1 MILTRAQE
9 TALNIALER
18 WRHNEKYVVISGY
31 AGTGKS
37 TLVRFIIDAMNI
49 DEDLVCYCAFTG
61 KAAEVLR
68 SKGNKN
74 AMTLHRLLFES
85 IPKASGGF
93 YHKPKPHL
101 EYKVVV
107 VDEVSM
113 RPKEL
118 MMQLFKHQVFV
129 ICLGDPFQLPPV
141 DADTDNHLLD
151 HPHMFLTEIMRQAQ
165 ESEIIRLTMAIR
177 EQQQIEYKC
186 GNEVQVLHKNELN
199 TGMLL
204 WADQILT
211 ATNARRHKINTQ
223 MRQLLGRGELPEDG
237 DKVICL
243 RNYWDDIG
251 SNEEALTNGTIGYLK
266 NPYASVRYAPR
277 VVKGLERREYP
288 IIGADIVVDNEG
300 SFFAALEI
308 DKEMLLTGEKCMGW
322 RDAYILNKYKMRYG
336 EIVPKE
342 FAYGY
347 AITAHKAQG
356 SEWEKVLVLEEHF
369 PVDPIEHARWLY
381 TAATRASK
389 KLVIVR

>member
-1 MILTRAQE
+1 MDL
-9 TALNIALER
+9 LF
-18 WRHNEKYVVISGY
+18 RHNV
-31 AGTGKS
+31 
-37 TLVRFIIDAMNI
+37 
-49 DEDLVCYCAFTG
+49 
-61 KAAEVLR
+61 
-68 SKGNKN
+68 
-74 AMTLHRLLFES
+74 H
-85 IPKASGGF
+85 
-93 YHKPKPHL
+93 
-101 EYKVVV
+101 
-107 VDEVSM
+107 
-113 RPKEL
+113 
-118 MMQLFKHQVFV
+118 V

-141 DADTDNHLLD
+141 DKDSDNHLLD
-151 HPHMFLTEIMRQAQ
+151 HPHIFLDEIMRQSA
-165 ESEIIRLTMAIR
+165 ESEIIQLATKIR
-177 EQQQIEYKC
+177 NFEPFGASMFAQK
-186 GNEVQVLHKNELN
+186 EVMILPQKELN
-199 TGMLL
+199 TGILM
-204 WADQILT
+204 WGDQVLV
-211 ATNARRHKINTQ
+211 ATNATRVNFNQ
-223 MRQLLGRGELPEDG
+223 SMRNQLGHQGMPEDG

-347 AITAHKAQG
+347 AITRHKAQG

>member
-9 TALNIALER
+9 MALNIALDR

-93 YHKPKPHL
+93 YHKPKLHL

-141 DADTDNHLLD
+141 DVDTDNHLLD
-151 HPHMFLTEIMRQAQ
+151 HPHTFLTQIMRQAQ

-177 EQQQIEYKC
+177 EQQKIEYKC

-266 NPYASVRYAPR
+266 NPYSSVRYAPR

-322 RDAYILNKYKMRYG
+322 KDAYILNKYKMRYG

-347 AITAHKAQG
+347 AITRHKAQG

-369 PVDPIEHARWLY
+369 PVDPIDHARWLY